1 MGAGLHRAVEPW
13 HRGLD
18 GPTMNSRLLL
28 QIAGIFGS
36 LSLISIG
43 GANVL
48 IPEIH
53 RQVVE
58 THAWLDSAAFA
69 RLFAISQA
77 APGPNI
83 MLASIIGWHLA
94 GLQGLLVATIAIL
107 TPPGI
112 IALFAGRGIRR
123 WSETRGLQ
131 VLTTGLMLASGVVA
145 TRAAH
150 GGLAG
155 YAITGGVACA
165 VFGTRRNP
173 LIWMALGMIAFVVS
187 QSL

>member
-1 MGAGLHRAVEPW
+1 
-13 HRGLD
+13 
-18 GPTMNSRLLL
+18 MNGRLLL
-28 QIAGIFGS
+28 QIGWIFGS

-58 THAWLDSAAFA
+58 THAWLDSESFA
-69 RLFAISQA
+69 RLFAISLA

-94 GLQGLLVATIAIL
+94 GLPGLMVATVAIL
-107 TPPGI
+107 TPPSI
-112 IALFAGRGIRR
+112 MALFAGRGIRR

-131 VLTTGLMLASGVVA
+131 VLTAGLVPVALGLMLASGMVA
-145 TRAAH
+145 SRAAH
-150 GGLAG
+150 VGVTG
-155 YAITGGVACA
+155 YAITGGVGLA
-165 VFGTRRNP
+165 VFCSKRNP
-173 LIWMALGMIAFVVS
+173 LVWMGLGIIAFVLS
-187 QSL
+187 QSF

>member
-1 MGAGLHRAVEPW
+1 MEPAS
-13 HRGLD
+13 
-18 GPTMNSRLLL
+18 MNGRLLL
-28 QIAGIFGS
+28 QIGWIFGS

-58 THAWLDSAAFA
+58 THAWLDSESFA
-69 RLFAISQA
+69 RLFAISLA

-94 GLQGLLVATIAIL
+94 GLPGLLVATVAIL
-107 TPPGI
+107 TPPSI
-112 IALFAGRGIRR
+112 MALFAGRGIRR

-131 VLTTGLMLASGVVA
+131 VLTAGLVPVALGLMLASGVVA
-145 TRAAH
+145 SRAAH
-150 GGLAG
+150 VGVTG
-155 YAITGGVACA
+155 YAITGGVGLA
-165 VFGTRRNP
+165 VFCSKRNP
-173 LIWMALGMIAFVVS
+173 LVWMGLGIIAFVLS
-187 QSL
+187 QSF